1 MLRQICRT
9 WTFHQEV
16 VQLELKL
23 ISLVETGVSL
33 AVTIL
38 KQVHND
44 LALKQGHHF
53 CKGFMNDKCA

>member
-16 VQLELKL
+16 VKLELKL
-23 ISLVETGVSL
+23 ISLVETGVSFV
-33 AVTIL
+33 VTIL

-44 LALKQGHHF
+44 LALKQGRHSLLQ
-53 CKGFMNDKCA
+53 GFHE

>member
-1 MLRQICRT
+1 MLIRQICRT
-9 WTFHQEV
+9 RTFHCEV
-16 VQLELKL
+16 VKLELKL

-44 LALKQGHHF
+44 LALKKGHRSLLQGFHE
-53 CKGFMNDKCA
+53 